1 MRVEACIIIRSK
13 FETCACACC
22 WKWQIS
28 IAKDIV
34 ENLNII
40 NYIRKVNALKIYSL
54 LFVYCRIIKP

>member
-13 FETCACACC
+13 FQTCACACC

-40 NYIRKVNALKIYSL
+40 NIPE
-54 LFVYCRIIKP
+54 IISGK